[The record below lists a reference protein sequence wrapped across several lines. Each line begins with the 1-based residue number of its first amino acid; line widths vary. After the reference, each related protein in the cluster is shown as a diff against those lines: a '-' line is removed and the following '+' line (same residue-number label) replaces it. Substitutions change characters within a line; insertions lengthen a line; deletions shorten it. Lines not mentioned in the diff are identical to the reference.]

1 LTGGGEQRR
10 LTLERLAVRDFRNLA
25 RVDVAFAP
33 RLTVVSG
40 QNGHGKTALLEAIYF
55 AATSKSFRT
64 PRAAELVRHGERIAS
79 VRGQFVEQAASLP
92 PLPREQL
99 ASIEVKKV
107 SVRID
112 GNKPATLA
120 EYATR
125 SPVVVFH
132 PQELELSL
140 GAAGG
145 RRLLLD
151 RLALFR
157 DPRSAEHRARYAL
170 ALKSRQQLLRKE
182 IVDEGAVVAFEA
194 LAAKHGAALTRAR
207 RDVAE
212 AFEPELLASF
222 ARIAAPGLVLTAR
235 YEPGGSDDEDF
246 ALAELERHRPRD
258 AHRATAGFGPHRDEL
273 ELELGGHAA
282 RTVASQGQHR
292 ALTLALK
299 AAETTAIARSRGV
312 EPILLLDDVSSE
324 LDRERTEALFVF
336 LGEAHGQIILTT
348 TRPEL
353 IRAPGVEPAERAD
366 LTLENGQ
373 LIV

>member
-1 LTGGGEQRR
+1 LTAAAR
-10 LTLERLAVRDFRNLA
+10 LTLDRLAVRDFRNLA
-25 RVDVAFAP
+25 RVDAAFAP

-40 QNGHGKTALLEAIYF
+40 NNGHGKTALLEAIYF

-64 PRAAELVRHGERIAS
+64 ARAPELVRHDERITS
-79 VRGQFVEQAASLP
+79 VRARFVETSPTLP
-92 PLPREQL
+92 PIAREQL
-99 ASIEVKKV
+99 AAIEVKKV

-112 GNKPATLA
+112 GNKPATLG

-182 IVDEGAVVAFEA
+182 EIDEGAVEAFEQ

-207 RDVAE
+207 RDAAE
-212 AFEPELLASF
+212 ALEPALLDSF
-222 ARIAAPGLVLTAR
+222 ARIAAPGLVLTAV
-235 YEPGGSDDEDF
+235 YKAGGSDDEAE
-246 ALAELERHRPRD
+246 ALAELQRHRLRD
-258 AHRATAGFGPHRDEL
+258 AHRPTAGFGPHRDEL
-273 ELELGGHAA
+273 ELELAGHAA

-299 AAETTAIARSRGV
+299 AAETTAIARARGV
-312 EPILLLDDVSSE
+312 QPILLLDDVSSE

-336 LGEAHGQIILTT
+336 LGQAVGQIVLTT

-353 IRAPGVEPAERAD
+353 IRAPGIDASERTD
-366 LTLENGQ
+366 LALENGA
-373 LIV
+373 LIP